1 VNKWE
6 ASRFMAGDRQMD
18 RSNEVV
24 MTARR
29 QRLRCR
35 PFIRALMVSLLF
47 AAGML
52 MHVNDASAQRQIE
65 IGGGKRTATVPVYVG
80 KSEDVRTDT
89 SFAEIV
95 IGDPEVADVNPLTDR
110 SLSILGKKIGT
121 SRVSVY
127 GEGKKLIGVFDVEVR
142 YDTSMLASEL
152 RRRFPYAKF
161 KVTAVNSRILLS
173 GTAPDGP
180 TVDKAVMLAKA
191 FGPDV
196 INSVSVS
203 QPQQVVLEVR
213 FVEASR
219 QASREL
225 GVQWNVFGQNTL
237 ANIGNRLPA
246 SQLPVTPAGGVGR
259 DILGAGTTTFS
270 QPTTNPTGLVG
281 GPNVQASAA
290 TISPMAVA
298 GVLSGTAPF
307 GVMVGQ
313 MVRAG
318 LQTDVIINAL
328 EQKGLA
334 RSLAEPN
341 LVALSGDTASFL
353 AGGEYPVPVPGTLG
367 QVSIEY
373 KRYGVGLAF
382 TPTVLSEGLIN
393 LKIEPEVSQLDPSH
407 PVQVAGISVPPLIV
421 RRAQTTVELR
431 DGQSFVIGGL
441 LQSDGQ
447 NSLSQLPWVG
457 DIPVLGALF
466 RSTSYQKNETD
477 LAIIVTPRL
486 VRPTRPGEVIGTPL
500 DGSQPVND
508 IDLFLMGQIEMPRAQ
523 TRALDAVPTREF
535 AGHVLDL
542 PKGATNVSIKN

>member
-1 VNKWE
+1 MNKWE